1 MGWASNVCSNDVT
14 ESSRNIT
21 VFNKPYLRRQDMSNS
36 CFENIP
42 FKMMNAKELISLVWF
57 GGKSINF

>member
-1 MGWASNVCSNDVT
+1 
-14 ESSRNIT
+14 
-21 VFNKPYLRRQDMSNS
+21 MSNS

-42 FKMMNAKELISLVWF
+42 FEMMKAEELISLVWF